1 MDRPQLLEKLQE
13 IVDAYVKGQLVW
25 ADYKRQIDA
34 INKQLEE
41 INDE

>member
-13 IVDAYVKGQLVW
+13 VVDAYVKEHLVW

-34 INKQLEE
+34 INKELEE
-41 INDE
+41 TNEE